1 MAQRRL
7 AFWLSAAALVL
18 AAIWPATATPQNA
31 GASEYQVKAAFLYNF
46 AKYVE
51 WPPEASGTA
60 VTLCIGGRDPF
71 GPALATFEGR
81 NMNGRE
87 FRVRRNLSPDDTRGC
102 QLLFLP
108 EGEERRVAAWLRSAS
123 ISGSLAVSDLEGF
136 GDAGGAIAMVTAD
149 NRVQFDVNMIP
160 VNRAGLRINA
170 QLLKLARQVVGI
182 KGK

>member
-71 GPALATFEGR
+71 GRLAAFGQHQR
-81 NMNGRE
+81 
-87 FRVRRNLSPDDTRGC
+87 
-102 QLLFLP
+102 QL
-108 EGEERRVAAWLRSAS
+108 
-123 ISGSLAVSDLEGF
+123 GSE
-136 GDAGGAIAMVTAD
+136 
-149 NRVQFDVNMIP
+149 
-160 VNRAGLRINA
+160 
-170 QLLKLARQVVGI
+170 
-182 KGK
+182 